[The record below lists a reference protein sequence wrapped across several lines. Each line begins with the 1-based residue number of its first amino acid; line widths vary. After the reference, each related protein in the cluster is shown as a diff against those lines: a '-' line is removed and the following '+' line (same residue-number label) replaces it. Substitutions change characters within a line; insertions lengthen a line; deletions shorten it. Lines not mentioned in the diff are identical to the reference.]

1 MASALSRRTM
11 LVCGARSVGGL
22 ATVAVLAAC
31 GAAPTATGAPTAAA
45 TSAVATSAAATS
57 AMTTAP
63 STTSAGSTARS
74 VSATAQPAAAGNGKA
89 VEIRWQNRNGNDAV
103 TAFQAAVQKDFE
115 ASHPDIKVSVEGLP
129 SGSRDQKLLA
139 QMAGGDAPDVFETWR
154 GNVEQYAQKDLLVDV
169 TPLLAQSKI
178 DTSDFYPWQWKNFQI
193 DVYGSLGQGNKVI
206 RFGMPKYVNMMV
218 LWVNKDLF
226 QQKGMALPT
235 LDWNQN
241 DYASAME
248 KLTTRQADQVTT
260 LGAWIVGVDGIG
272 REWARIA
279 AWGGQIVDPND
290 PTKCMLDQT
299 PALDALEWARHLIWD
314 TKTMT
319 VASSGLPKVGTGDAF
334 WAGKVG
340 MREDGF
346 YPFTNAQNN
355 ASTKITWVYAPV
367 PKGPVQRKVEGTSD
381 GFAIWQGT
389 PHVSQ
394 AWEVLQYLSGPTF
407 QATQSAVT
415 GELPVRT
422 SVLAKWKST
431 CLQKYPELEQVNLDV
446 ATQAMQL
453 GYPQDVPEFYDDS
466 DASDIIGKGLQA
478 LFDKPGTTTDS
489 FRTVAQQVTDTERLK
504 RAGK

>member
-1 MASALSRRTM
+1 MAL
-11 LVCGARSVGGL
+11 
-22 ATVAVLAAC
+22 LAAC
-31 GAAPTATGAPTAAA
+31 GSQAAVSGAPKAGN
-45 TSAVATSAAATS
+45 TSSGVAMSAAATS
-57 AMTTAP
+57 TGSAAARTT
-63 STTSAGSTARS
+63 GSS
-74 VSATAQPAAAGNGKA
+74 VSAAQPAATSGGKV
-89 VEIRWQNRNGNDAV
+89 VEIRWQNRNGTDAIK
-103 TAFQAAVQKDFE
+103 AFQAAVQQNF
-115 ASHPDIKVSVEGLP
+115 APGHPDIKLTIEPLP
-129 SGSRDQKLLA
+129 DGNRDQKLLA

-241 DYASAME
+241 DYAGAME
-248 KLTTRQADQVTT
+248 KLTTRQGDQVTT

-290 PTKCMLDQT
+290 PTKCLLDQT

>member
-1 MASALSRRTM
+1 
-11 LVCGARSVGGL
+11 
-22 ATVAVLAAC
+22 
-31 GAAPTATGAPTAAA
+31 
-45 TSAVATSAAATS
+45 
-57 AMTTAP
+57 
-63 STTSAGSTARS
+63 
-74 VSATAQPAAAGNGKA
+74 
-89 VEIRWQNRNGNDAV
+89 
-103 TAFQAAVQKDFE
+103 
-115 ASHPDIKVSVEGLP
+115 
-129 SGSRDQKLLA
+129 
-139 QMAGGDAPDVFETWR
+139 
-154 GNVEQYAQKDLLVDV
+154 
-169 TPLLAQSKI
+169 
-178 DTSDFYPWQWKNFQI
+178 
-193 DVYGSLGQGNKVI
+193 
-206 RFGMPKYVNMMV
+206 
-218 LWVNKDLF
+218 
-226 QQKGMALPT
+226 
-235 LDWNQN
+235 
-241 DYASAME
+241 
-248 KLTTRQADQVTT
+248 
-260 LGAWIVGVDGIG
+260 
-272 REWARIA
+272 
-279 AWGGQIVDPND
+279 
-290 PTKCMLDQT
+290 MLDQT